1 MHKLTNEQFQKL
13 KNGSWKED
21 QELKEILSTKSKCI
35 DLSCSDLSGSDLSGS
50 ILRDSNLRGSDL
62 RGSNLSGSILRGS
75 NLSSSDLRGSDLSG
89 SDLRDSNLM
98 NVCGNNKEI
107 RTIQTG
113 CYICNLTKDF
123 MQIGCKKHTYK
134 EWFEFTDKRIEN
146 MDGQTAV
153 EFWGKYK
160 DLLFKHAELCFG
172 INLNL

>member
-50 ILRDSNLRGSDL
+50 ILRD
-62 RGSNLSGSILRGS
+62 S